1 MLHYIKRCKITNKI
15 YIKRKWGGGCFLYQK
30 VAKKYQKVEKWAK
43 RHKKK

>member
-15 YIKRKWGGGCFLYQK
+15 YIKRKWGGVFLYQK
-30 VAKKYQKVEKWAK
+30 VAKKCQKVEKWAK